1 METQID
7 NISYTEQVTD
17 ETYKRMNKHR
27 LGDDYDEGDIPKD
40 IESENFHIKWDDTN
54 RGHREGVENGIQGF
68 IAETTF
74 AQLLDQADIDYEW
87 RGGKGEPDFI
97 INGKTFDIKS
107 RQSKK
112 KFRNL
117 IKDYCMSNSDTVD
130 FYIQTIVHYHP
141 INKERIT
148 AFEFLG
154 YISNS
159 EVEEKGQHCKMYKG
173 NKTESK
179 KKEVHP
185 VDLKP
190 IVELLSF
197 F

>member
-54 RGHREGVENGIQGF
+54 RGHREGVENGVQGF

-130 FYIQTIVHYHP
+130 FYVLIIVGYHP
-141 INKERIT
+141 INTERIKSV
-148 AFEFLG
+148 EFLG
-154 YISNS
+154 YISNKK
-159 EVEEKGQHCKMYKG
+159 VEEVGIKCKMYEG
-173 NKTESK
+173 NDYESD

-185 VDLKP
+185 VKLTP
-190 IVELLSF
+190 INELLSF